1 MKNAEKLTQDLMTVF
16 DRVQKGEVDT
26 KHAHAMAKIANS
38 AVNICKVQLNYNK
51 QKNYTKNYYS
61 RYLFKQTLE
70 VEIR

>member
-38 AVNICKVQLNYNK
+38 AVNICKVQLNYDNH
-51 QKNYTKNYYS
+51 KNYTKKIK
-61 RYLFKQTLE
+61 FLE
-70 VEIR
+70 